1 MCWNFLGNKVC
12 AQMFG
17 FTAWESS
24 LHVGT
29 AETTFVKMNSS
40 WGVGH
45 GEGMRET
52 SWATMVLVDTL
63 MGINSRIH
71 KKRRRGKNTLS
82 RVGKERRK
90 KKSATSNC
98 DLFLFFV

>member
-1 MCWNFLGNKVC
+1 MI
-12 AQMFG
+12 G

-71 KKRRRGKNTLS
+71 KKEGGKKHPIKS
-82 RVGKERRK
+82 RQREK
-90 KKSATSNC
+90 KKKISNIQ
-98 DLFLFFV
+98 L